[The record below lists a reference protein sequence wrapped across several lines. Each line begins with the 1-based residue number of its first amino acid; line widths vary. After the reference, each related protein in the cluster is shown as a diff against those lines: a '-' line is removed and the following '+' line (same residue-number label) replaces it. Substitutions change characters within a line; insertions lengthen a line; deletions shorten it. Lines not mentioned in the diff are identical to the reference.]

1 VSAKRKRT
9 DEPEDIEI
17 SPPLRI
23 KDMTFNVAIF
33 AGHEYGGYVKH
44 CIGYAKIPVDF
55 ATFVNALPRDFGRG
69 LKSYIFTPKIRAT
82 EGMGHIFNSTFQT
95 RKR

>member
-44 CIGYAKIPVDF
+44 
-55 ATFVNALPRDFGRG
+55 
-69 LKSYIFTPKIRAT
+69 
-82 EGMGHIFNSTFQT
+82 
-95 RKR
+95 